1 MSLWK
6 SVRSPS
12 PATNET
18 NPDSVPS
25 NEDEGFNSEPFVRAA
40 VLYRESRFSDILEV
54 LTEAVESGTHTVG
67 GLGGAEWVGWA
78 GTHTVGGLG
87 RYTHSGW
94 VGQVHT
100 QWVGWAG
107 QSGILLIIIQVY
119 FCNHLGNIISLLWI
133 NLL

>member
-1 MSLWK
+1 MYMYFSHVHVDDISKSRLMSLWK

-12 PATNET
+12 PATDET

-67 GLGGAEWVGWA
+67 GAEWDL
-78 GTHTVGGLG
+78 TYYHTDL
-87 RYTHSGW
+87 Y
-94 VGQVHT
+94 
-100 QWVGWAG
+100 
-107 QSGILLIIIQVY
+107 LE
-119 FCNHLGNIISLLWI
+119 NIICLLWI